1 MSERYPSDD
10 QLRFEAFV
18 QHHETMHAKQSTEP
32 TFSEKTRKYFSA
44 YKIVEPEIKIVT
56 PPQYR
61 TEPQYIEERPKR
73 IEHRETEETK
83 ETKETKEKVAPVS
96 EATEEK
102 QRKKEKSSKHGFV
115 VLIIVALLLFWI
127 IASVV
132 SLAADIGKTF
142 GKKCFLIPLAIIGGI
157 NLFRGYGAV
166 LESDAARFGF
176 SKTWHSAAHF
186 IVSIAGYIA
195 LIYLF
200 TSF

>member
-32 TFSEKTRKYFSA
+32 IFSKEAKELLGRDKVNPRFVDGY
-44 YKIVEPEIKIVT
+44 YEQGQVERQQHRPAQ
-56 PPQYR
+56 QYR
-61 TEPQYIEERPKR
+61 EEQPKR
-73 IEHRETEETK
+73 IEHRETE
-83 ETKETKEKVAPVS
+83 ETKEKVAPVS
-96 EATEEK
+96 EATEEN

-115 VLIIVALLLFWI
+115 VWIIVALLLFWV

-132 SLAADIGKTF
+132 AIAADIGKTF
-142 GKKCFLIPLAIIGGI
+142 GKKCFLLPLAIIGGI

-176 SKTWHSAAHF
+176 SKDWHSAAHF

-200 TSF
+200 TSL